1 MFHYQDD
8 DKPMGIMKALNNKQV
23 NNGIF
28 IALLVIFAAGI
39 AVWWY
44 GNRDKTASAS
54 ANDEHPLTQAT
65 TVSLCGLLPK
75 FSGTSS
81 CEDADQQANVAGHSV
96 WINADGVPVLRM
108 DLISTRNLSGR
119 EPISSAA
126 WLNSVLPEIK
136 ASGRQDWAEPKG
148 PWSQAAI
155 TRKDKEQ
162 ELLFEDRGIVLVM
175 QSDIFDRATVLKYA
189 DQASRALR
197 KASAATS
204 SPDDA
209 TPKWTPASPAK
220 P

>member
-1 MFHYQDD
+1 
-8 DKPMGIMKALNNKQV
+8 MGILKTLQNKQV

-39 AVWWY
+39 AALWY
-44 GNRDKTASAS
+44 GNRDKSAS
-54 ANDEHPLTQAT
+54 TDTNEHPLTQAS
-65 TVSLCGLLPK
+65 TVSLCKLMPK
-75 FSGTSS
+75 FSVASS
-81 CEDADQQANVAGHSV
+81 CEDGDQQTNVAGHSV

-108 DLISTRNLSGR
+108 DLISTLNLSGR

-126 WLNSVLPEIK
+126 WLSGVLPEIK
-136 ASGRQDWAEPKG
+136 ASGRLDWAEPKG

-155 TRKDKEQ
+155 TRKDNEQ

-175 QSDIFDRATVLKYA
+175 QSNILDRATLLTYA
-189 DQASRALR
+189 DQASRTLR
-197 KASAATS
+197 KASPAIS

-209 TPKWTPASPAK
+209 TPKWTPAGPSK